1 MLFFLLFLLLISL
14 IMIQM
19 NYGKQA
25 KQQQDNKMPLI
36 TDDEIIYA
44 AFAMDPRDV
53 KPEPEPVQTITESE
67 LIKIL
72 QCDVLHEAFKDY
84 YGRRPRFHREG
95 KTLLSKTA
103 AEVNQWVRDLFYK
116 AQGYSNSL
124 AFCPMMPHMVELY
137 SEFVWGP
144 GSWTGDEA
152 SFRADNP
159 AI

>member
-1 MLFFLLFLLLISL
+1 MRFCLLFLLLISL

-25 KQQQDNKMPLI
+25 TQQQDNEMPLI

-53 KPEPEPVQTITESE
+53 KPEPEPVQTITKDQLKEHTD
-67 LIKIL
+67 
-72 QCDVLHEAFKDY
+72 CDVFWDVFREV
-84 YGRRPRFHREG
+84 YGRRFNYHKDSRALLC
-95 KTLLSKTA
+95 KTPDAFDTWIS
-103 AEVNQWVRDLFYK
+103 DLFYK
-116 AQGYSNSL
+116 ATAYSHSESYR
-124 AFCPMMPHMVELY
+124 PMMPHMVELY

-144 GSWTGDEA
+144 GSWTGEEA